1 MEALTVAYYLTGHG
15 LGHATRGVEV
25 CRALVA
31 AGHSVV
37 VVSGAPSGV
46 FVRGVASPAL
56 SFRRA
61 VLDVG
66 AVQSDALT
74 LDMKGSL
81 DAYAAIAH
89 EQRATLLET
98 EAAWL
103 RATRADLVVSDVVPL
118 ACTAAK
124 MAGIPCVCISNFS
137 WDFVYAEYLLNYGG
151 RQKMVWE
158 IAEDYH
164 NATCLLRLPGY
175 SPMPAFRKV
184 VDIPLVVRKA
194 VRSSQ
199 EVRAELGVAAGERLL
214 VFMFGGQTG
223 GMHWKLDAGNLPPG
237 WRCVVCATSAPRDGA
252 PVPDNFIMAPPEA
265 YLPDLINASDCVMGK
280 IGYGATSECLAHR
293 KPLVFV
299 RRDHFNEEPFL
310 RKLLEVHG
318 AAVEMK
324 RAAFLEGHWS
334 AYLLHALTLRPS
346 YREPINGAEVAAQ
359 LLESIGRQEEGWRGK
374 TQQGTHLSD
383 TVVWGYLMR
392 AAGGDRDVE
401 VPDWYL
407 PGRTPSTPGQTPVAD
422 TEWDAYFCCEHGDPR
437 ACRDTVG
444 FLGVLG
450 RLSDDSTIGSEEMS
464 SNEMKAA
471 RSLFRWDDDVIVTR
485 APGRLDVMGG
495 IADYSGSLVL
505 QLPLREACHVAAQLQ
520 PPGRQRVWRHM
531 EEAQRQNGAEAPAIR
546 VVSLYADDTN
556 RAPTFDIYLSELQG
570 ADGGPL
576 DYDAARAL
584 FRRDPAQSWAAYI
597 VGCLVV
603 LMREKGL
610 PMPASGL
617 SLLVASEVPEGKGV
631 SSSAAVEVSTMMAL
645 CQLYGMEVGGRE
657 LALLCQKVEN
667 AVVGAPCGVMDQMTS
682 ALGRAGH
689 LMLLQC
695 QPAEVQGF
703 LPLPPHVAVWGLDS
717 GIRHAVVGTDY
728 GLVRTG
734 AFMGHKIAS
743 TTAASSVPPARETN
757 AEESA
762 GEGGEEE
769 ERVRKAPRTTAQLPG
784 TLLGGGY
791 LANVSP
797 SEFSLRYA
805 PLLPREM
812 AGSEFLARFGPHA
825 DSSTE
830 VVPEQMYAV
839 LEPAAHPVH
848 ENFRVKAFEQVMLA
862 PRSSSQDGDA
872 W

>member
-1 MEALTVAYYLTGHG
+1 
-15 LGHATRGVEV
+15 
-25 CRALVA
+25 
-31 AGHSVV
+31 
-37 VVSGAPSGV
+37 
-46 FVRGVASPAL
+46 
-56 SFRRA
+56 
-61 VLDVG
+61 
-66 AVQSDALT
+66 
-74 LDMKGSL
+74 
-81 DAYAAIAH
+81 
-89 EQRATLLET
+89 
-98 EAAWL
+98 
-103 RATRADLVVSDVVPL
+103 
-118 ACTAAK
+118 
-124 MAGIPCVCISNFS
+124 
-137 WDFVYAEYLLNYGG
+137 
-151 RQKMVWE
+151 
-158 IAEDYH
+158 
-164 NATCLLRLPGY
+164 
-175 SPMPAFRKV
+175 
-184 VDIPLVVRKA
+184 
-194 VRSSQ
+194 
-199 EVRAELGVAAGERLL
+199 
-214 VFMFGGQTG
+214 
-223 GMHWKLDAGNLPPG
+223 
-237 WRCVVCATSAPRDGA
+237 
-252 PVPDNFIMAPPEA
+252 
-265 YLPDLINASDCVMGK
+265 
-280 IGYGATSECLAHR
+280 
-293 KPLVFV
+293 
-299 RRDHFNEEPFL
+299 
-310 RKLLEVHG
+310 
-318 AAVEMK
+318 
-324 RAAFLEGHWS
+324 
-334 AYLLHALTLRPS
+334 
-346 YREPINGAEVAAQ
+346 
-359 LLESIGRQEEGWRGK
+359 
-374 TQQGTHLSD
+374 
-383 TVVWGYLMR
+383 
-392 AAGGDRDVE
+392 
-401 VPDWYL
+401 
-407 PGRTPSTPGQTPVAD
+407 
-422 TEWDAYFCCEHGDPR
+422 
-437 ACRDTVG
+437 
-444 FLGVLG
+444 
-450 RLSDDSTIGSEEMS
+450 MS

-734 AFMGHKIAS
+734 AFMGLKIAS

-757 AEESA
+757 AEKESA

-862 PRSSSQDGDA
+862 PRSSSQMETLGELMAQAHAAYSRLGLGSEGTDLLCRLAAEHGAQAAAHGRQPELYGAKITGGGSGGTVCLLGARSAAAAAAVEALAEKYCRAAGHRPVVFSESSMGAIEFGHLRIRQISRASGDGSPGR
-872 W
+872 